1 MDTLFNSINPIT
13 SRVSSFSRKG
23 EPVSVNSIESIK
35 TFPTEPNM
43 RYVFFHAKEPIFYRV
58 VTDGNNY
65 PDITTFRYH
74 EELAPQAPQY
84 VTIEDLNKFKED
96 LLNEWQHIR
105 NESTTTSSI
114 TNTESIT
121 NTTSATNGECVKS
134 QPNPTTNVADV
145 SKSESPIW

>member
-1 MDTLFNSINPIT
+1 MDTLFNMNPIA
-13 SRVSSFSRKG
+13 SRAPSFSRKG

-58 VTDGNNY
+58 ITDGNNY

-84 VTIEDLNKFKED
+84 VTIEDLNKLKED

-105 NESTTTSSI
+105 NESATAGTTANTGSVTNATST
-114 TNTESIT
+114 TND
-121 NTTSATNGECVKS
+121 ECVKPQS
-134 QPNPTTNVADV
+134 NPTTNVAD
-145 SKSESPIW
+145 SNKPESPIW